1 LLRDVYN
8 ALADSIRDEIND
20 VYTDIE
26 VEPRPVPNPSE
37 FPCIDIFPGIPS
49 RDGDSAAFGDVS
61 GFEVVTV
68 RVRVSPND
76 QDEAMDMLIDF
87 NDDTHALSMTAA
99 IEGDQ
104 QLDGW
109 ATGVWVDGDSFSGIL
124 DFSTTAQQMVGCTW
138 RVLIA
143 RADT

>member
-1 LLRDVYN
+1 LLRDVYA

-20 VYTDIE
+20 VLTDIE
-26 VEPRPVPNPSE
+26 VEPRVVPNPSE
-37 FPCIDIFPGIPS
+37 FPCIDIFPGVGS
-49 RDGDSAAFGDVS
+49 RDSDSAAFGDVS

-76 QDEAMDMLIDF
+76 ADEAMDMLIDF

-104 QLDGW
+104 DLDGW
-109 ATGVWVDGDSFSGIL
+109 ATGVWVDADSFSGIL